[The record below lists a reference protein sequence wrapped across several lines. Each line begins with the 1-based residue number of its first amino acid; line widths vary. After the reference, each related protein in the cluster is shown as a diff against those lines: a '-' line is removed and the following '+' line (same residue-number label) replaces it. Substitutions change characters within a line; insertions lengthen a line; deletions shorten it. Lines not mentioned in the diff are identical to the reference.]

1 MKLKFV
7 TNRIS
12 SIKCFKFEFFSVHC
26 IWYCSECCCCRC
38 CCCRRRR
45 RRRLSQFKTV
55 AADPIPRLSSSSPLP
70 IAAPSGQFQAPA
82 PPSGIPQWRTLLA
95 YYISRSINLRC
106 LPPDTYF
113 ISTQIVLRTVEPNFR
128 I

>member
-55 AADPIPRLSSSSPLP
+55 AADPMPRLSSSSPLP
-70 IAAPSGQFQAPA
+70 IAAPSGQFRLQLLQVESPVEDVARVLHFALDKSPLPA
-82 PPSGIPQWRTLLA
+82 ARHIFHINADSPANSGA
-95 YYISRSINLRC
+95 K
-106 LPPDTYF
+106 F
-113 ISTQIVLRTVEPNFR
+113 
-128 I
+128 